1 MENKLIILYCDNKV
15 AINITNN
22 LVQYDK
28 TKLVKINQQFIK
40 DKLDKNIMC
49 MSFVG
54 TKEQI
59 TYIFIKRLSVADF
72 FNVIDEMSMIN
83 IYALFCGEC

>member
-15 AINITNN
+15 TINITNN
-22 LVQYDK
+22 PLQYDK
-28 TKLVKINQQFIK
+28 TKLVKIDQQFIK

-49 MSFVG
+49 MSLVG

-83 IYALFCGEC
+83 IYVLFCGEY